1 ALRTSDGTL
10 RWKVRLANGNVSA
23 LAVSNGTIY
32 VAVSD
37 SPANQAKPTRRAAAA
52 LVALR
57 SSDGAQLW
65 RVSAAEHTLG
75 APSSVGG
82 VLYGSEGDGLSARL
96 ATDGAL
102 LWHVGSAAIAPDLL
116 ACTCLQPYVSVAPI
130 VAHGQLF
137 ATISVAYL

>member
-1 ALRTSDGTL
+1 
-10 RWKVRLANGNVSA
+10 
-23 LAVSNGTIY
+23 
-32 VAVSD
+32 
-37 SPANQAKPTRRAAAA
+37 RAAAA

-65 RVSAAEHTLG
+65 RVSAGEHTLG
-75 APSSVGG
+75 APSIVGG
-82 VLYGSEGDGLSARL
+82 VLYVSDGDGLSARL

-102 LWHVGSAAIAPDLL
+102 LWHVRSAAIAPDLL

-137 ATISVAYL
+137 ATISVAYLPHGAASVIVALDAQTGATRWRYPQGDTLPGLVGSFAVG